1 MAMVVVDPERVEL
14 ALAAAAREARRM
26 AANLEALEATR
37 EALATALR
45 REAPPVRRAHA
56 RIGVLAAPDEGPLT
70 PRQLDI
76 LRRIAAGRSTDA
88 IASECWLT
96 RTTVRNHVAAI
107 LRRLDAHSR
116 VEAVAR
122 GRELGLL

>member
-1 MAMVVVDPERVEL
+1 V
-14 ALAAAAREARRM
+14 
-26 AANLEALEATR
+26 
-37 EALATALR
+37 
-45 REAPPVRRAHA
+45 
-56 RIGVLAAPDEGPLT
+56 PLT

-76 LRRIAAGRSTDA
+76 LQRIAAGRSTDA
-88 IASECWLT
+88 IARECWLT

-122 GRELGLL
+122 ARELGII